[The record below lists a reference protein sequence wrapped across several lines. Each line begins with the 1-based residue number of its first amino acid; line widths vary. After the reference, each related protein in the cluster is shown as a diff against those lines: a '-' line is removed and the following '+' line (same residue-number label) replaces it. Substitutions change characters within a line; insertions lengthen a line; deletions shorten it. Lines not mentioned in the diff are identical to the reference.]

1 MRFPCPFPLVLR
13 CCLQVILVFWMTGTA
28 GAQDRWALV
37 LGVSRYDSPQIAPLQ
52 NTLNDARTI
61 AAALNTMGFKVYYL
75 ENATRREVDQAMD
88 KIAQEQAGAD
98 VGVFYFAGHAVQ
110 LDGRNL
116 ALPSDIRPDGG
127 ESLRTGAVSVND
139 LVARMNAIGTKSL
152 VVILDACRNSPIPGQ
167 SASGTGLALVDAP
180 ANTIIAYATAPG
192 AIAFDGAGANS
203 PYTAALASA
212 LEGAE
217 QDFRDVLRLV
227 RARVRLATGG
237 AQTPWYVD
245 NTRAPITIR
254 PKHDIAPE
262 VLVEMVSGREISLS
276 TTAWLTIAESADP
289 RDFAQYIALFPED
302 KLADIAKRQM
312 TEIEATDAPGFP
324 LMEIDVEG
332 PAREIPGGLMA
343 EITACDILAT
353 GVGDVMAL
361 VEPVPHDLVNTRA
374 ALRACVAAVSD
385 DPTNG
390 RLTNHLARV
399 LRLAQRFDEALHYYE
414 LAADLGNP
422 TAYTGIS
429 AFYRQGIGVT
439 PDHKRAFEAAR
450 QGALLGSPAAQLMTG
465 IFFREGWG
473 VQQSYPEAMR
483 WMELA
488 VRNGDANALVAYG
501 DFYRKG
507 LGVEVDETRAVD
519 YYRKAAVLGSSDA
532 ENLIGM
538 AYMRGKGALRDTDTG
553 IAWLVRSSDAGN
565 PYAAFQLG
573 RAFQDGWGV
582 KKDLTTALAYF
593 RLSAQ
598 RNYLGAHVLIGEI
611 LREGLPGEAANLP
624 EAYANYI
631 IAREA
636 ALLRDTRDARDERA
650 DAEARIAGLLAAMT
664 PEQRAE
670 GERTAKAWIDQY
682 GLLDFNLVSE

>member
-1 MRFPCPFPLVLR
+1 MRFPCRFPLALR
-13 CCLQVILVFWMTGTA
+13 FCLQVALVLWMAGTA
-28 GAQDRWALV
+28 NAQDRWALV

-61 AAALNTMGFKVYYL
+61 ASALNTMGFKVYYL
-75 ENATRREVDQAMD
+75 ENAARREVDQAMD
-88 KIAQEQAGAD
+88 RIAREQVGAE

-110 LDGRNL
+110 LDGQNL
-116 ALPSDIRPDGG
+116 ALPSDIRPDGAG
-127 ESLRTGAVSVND
+127 SLRTGAISVND
-139 LVARMNAIGTKSL
+139 LVMRMNAIGTKSL

-192 AIAFDGAGANS
+192 AVAYDGAGANS

-414 LAADLGNP
+414 LAAEQGNP

-465 IFFREGWG
+465 IFFREGWS

-483 WMELA
+483 WIELA

-598 RNYLGAHVLIGEI
+598 RNYLGAHILIGDI
-611 LREGLPGEAANLP
+611 LRDGLPGEAADLP
-624 EAYANYI
+624 QAYANYI

-650 DAEARIAGLLAAMT
+650 DAEARIAGLLAVMT

-670 GERTAKAWIDQY
+670 GERTATAWIDQY

>member
-1 MRFPCPFPLVLR
+1 MRFPFSFAPLLR

-88 KIAQEQAGAD
+88 KIAQEQVGAD

-127 ESLRTGAVSVND
+127 EALRTGAISVND

-598 RNYLGAHVLIGEI
+598 RNYLGAHVLIGDI